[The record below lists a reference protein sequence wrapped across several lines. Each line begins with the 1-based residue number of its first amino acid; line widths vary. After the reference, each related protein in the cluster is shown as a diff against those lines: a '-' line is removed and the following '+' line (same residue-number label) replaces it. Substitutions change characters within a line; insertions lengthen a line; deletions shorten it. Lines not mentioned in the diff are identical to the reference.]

1 MFKHIL
7 LISCPYFRLLTSP
20 LLFITHLVQNTYQGW
35 TKLALFA
42 YTLNNNTM
50 SDTFFRFADIE
61 FGNSPTNESIVGLFR
76 FEGAKMG
83 KQGPYQV
90 VVAEIDSALYA
101 YEQLLD
107 VINATV
113 EQSRTLMAGMTLDP
127 FARFEKLIARVN
139 EAIAD
144 FQEKEPTPINWNR
157 INIFIIE
164 CNQDQLCISGHGRL
178 TNIFLQKTEQGYQS
192 FDLCGSIEQPA
203 TPDPKKIFASLMCGD
218 MKAGDI
224 FFIGT
229 NNFNRLKAQ
238 LNLKDRLSE
247 LPPVSAATEIK
258 RQLEKEQVLEDFTAA
273 VISAHALEQTSSA
286 TLTQKVKDK
295 SSDSMQKLREH
306 EEQINET
313 LAPILNP
320 LKARK
325 KQEPGTKAS
334 PAIPKPLASSMGAV
348 TKLINRFKR
357 SRDPA
362 TSTKTAL
369 RAMNAGHGSALTT
382 KRKIILGAVG
392 IAIILGIVGYASWSR
407 NKHIAEEQASWESS
421 YQQAMDLKTKAEND
435 LLYAKDN
442 QAKTS
447 IEQSEQIINAL
458 DKSTDERKDRTD
470 QMIADINEIKDRL
483 RKVVVASNIIELQS
497 LPVTIADGQLKA
509 PVLTEDSAYVVDNSD
524 KTIYKINL
532 SSREKTAI
540 PLPDSATEIVAGA
553 LGQLSVIFIDS
564 EGSFYAV
571 SIAQDTVRALNS
583 INDIQ
588 VADLVIYA
596 NRAYVLDGQDGQ
608 IYRLNQTSAG
618 FGSQSKYFSDGPPA
632 ILSGSV
638 GFAIDSN
645 VYIAKSN
652 GSVSRFLSGEQE
664 AFGLG
669 NVDPI
674 LTSLSAIW
682 TDADDPRILVTD
694 PAGKRLLIYDKNGL
708 LTAQITSAEFGTLR
722 DVSLRA
728 QSKQALVVSSNRLLL
743 VPLP

>member
-1 MFKHIL
+1 MNI
-7 LISCPYFRLLTSP
+7 
-20 LLFITHLVQNTYQGW
+20 
-35 TKLALFA
+35 
-42 YTLNNNTM
+42 NTM

-113 EQSRTLMAGMTLDP
+113 EQSRTLMTGMTLDP

-139 EAIAD
+139 EAIIA

-164 CNQDQLCISGHGRL
+164 CNQDQLCISGHGKL
-178 TNIFLQKTEQGYQS
+178 TNIFLQKTEQGFKS
-192 FDLCGSIEQPA
+192 FDLCGSLEQPT
-203 TPDPKKIFASLMCGD
+203 TPDPNKIFGSLMCGD
-218 MKAGDI
+218 MKPGDI

-273 VISAHALEQTSSA
+273 VISAHAPEQSIVKKEPNK
-286 TLTQKVKDK
+286 QKDK
-295 SSDSMQKLREH
+295 SSDSMQKLRDH
-306 EEQINET
+306 EEQINQT
-313 LAPILNP
+313 LSPVLNP
-320 LKARK
+320 LKPRK
-325 KQEPGTKAS
+325 KQEPNLEGNPSVPKPIAS
-334 PAIPKPLASSMGAV
+334 PLGAITKFLSS
-348 TKLINRFKR
+348 LKR
-357 SRDPA
+357 NNDPT

-369 RAMNAGHGSALTT
+369 RAMNAGHRSALTT
-382 KRKIILGAVG
+382 QRKIILGAV
-392 IAIILGIVGYASWSR
+392 AVLILISIVGYASWSR
-407 NKHIAEEQASWESS
+407 NKRIAAEQASWETS

-435 LLYAKDN
+435 LLYAKDA

-458 DKSTDERKDRTD
+458 DKSSDDRKNRTE
-470 QMIADINEIKDRL
+470 QMLADISVIKDRL

-497 LPVTIADGQLKA
+497 LPVTVADGQLKA
-509 PVLTEDSAYVVDNSD
+509 PVLTKDAAYVVDNSD

-540 PLPDSATEIVAGA
+540 KLPDSATDIVAGA
-553 LGQLSVIFIDS
+553 LGELSVIFIDS

-571 SIAQDTVRALNS
+571 SIAQDTVKALNR

-596 NRAYVLDGQDGQ
+596 NKAYVLDGNDGQ
-608 IYRLNQTSAG
+608 IYRLTQSSAG
-618 FGSQSKYFSDGPPA
+618 FGNQSKYFSDGAPA
-632 ILSGSV
+632 ILAGAT

-645 VYIAKSN
+645 VYVAKPN
-652 GSVSRFLSGEQE
+652 GSINRFLSGEQE

-669 NVDPI
+669 SVDPQ
-674 LTSLSAIW
+674 LASLSAVW

-694 PAGKRLLIYDKNGL
+694 PAQKRLLVYDKNGL
-708 LTAQITSAEFGTLR
+708 LTAQITSVEFGTLR
-722 DVSLRA
+722 DISLRPQA
-728 QSKQALVVSSNRLLL
+728 QQALIVSSNRLLL